1 MKKSTQE
8 LLEVLTKSKSI
19 QNYIDEN
26 DESFSDCTLSEYVNM
41 MALKKNL
48 SKSEVVRGSD
58 LSTVYA
64 YKIFSGERAPKR
76 DKLLALAFGLKL
88 DLDETQRMLKIG
100 GAGALYP
107 RIKRDSVIIFAI
119 KEGLSLIDCN
129 ELLYELEEA
138 VIE

>member
-26 DESFSDCTLSEYVNM
+26 DESFSDCTLSEYVNTL
-41 MALKKNL
+41 ALKKNL
-48 SKSEVVRGSD
+48 SKSEVVRGSN